1 MITIVK
7 DNVQKTVTKG
17 AYKSFY
23 EQLGYKVVQ
32 KDKKPELSTGVNEK
46 PELSTGENEK
56 PELKKQDLK
65 SNRK

>member
-17 AYKSFY
+17 AYKNFY

-32 KDKKPELSTGVNEK
+32 KDKKPELSSGENEK
-46 PELSTGENEK
+46 PELSSGENEK

>member
-7 DNVQKTVTKG
+7 DNVKKTVTKG
-17 AYKSFY
+17 AYKNFY

-32 KDKKPELSTGVNEK
+32 KDKKPEF
-46 PELSTGENEK
+46 STGENEK

>member
-7 DNVQKTVTKG
+7 DNNKKTVTKG

-23 EQLGYKVVQ
+23 EQLGYKVIQ
-32 KDKKPELSTGVNEK
+32 KDKKPELS
-46 PELSTGENEK
+46 SGENEK

>member
-23 EQLGYKVVQ
+23 EQLGYRVVQ
-32 KDKKPELSTGVNEK
+32 KDKKPELS
-46 PELSTGENEK
+46 SGENEK

>member
-7 DNVQKTVTKG
+7 DNNKKTVTKG

-23 EQLGYKVVQ
+23 EQLGYKVIQ
-32 KDKKPELSTGVNEK
+32 KDKKPELS
-46 PELSTGENEK
+46 SGENEK
-56 PELKKQDLK
+56 LELKKQDLK

>member
-7 DNVQKTVTKG
+7 DNVKKTVTKG

-23 EQLGYKVVQ
+23 EQLDYKVVQ
-32 KDKKPELSTGVNEK
+32 KDKKPELSTG
-46 PELSTGENEK
+46 ENDK
-56 PELKKQDLK
+56 QELKKQDLK

>member
-32 KDKKPELSTGVNEK
+32 KDKKPEL
-46 PELSTGENEK
+46 
-56 PELKKQDLK
+56 KKQDLK

>member
-23 EQLGYKVVQ
+23 EQLGYKVIQ
-32 KDKKPELSTGVNEK
+32 KDKKPELS
-46 PELSTGENEK
+46 SGENEK

>member
-7 DNVQKTVTKG
+7 YNNKKTVTKG

-32 KDKKPELSTGVNEK
+32 KDKKPELS
-46 PELSTGENEK
+46 SGENEK